1 VEPVRS
7 RVAART
13 ASVIIA
19 GLVVVNTAFW
29 FLSSLYLGDHPNQ
42 ADANLMMVR
51 GAFGVMTG
59 VLAVATLLTSLAPRQ
74 VGHLLCV
81 LLGAM
86 SLVSSVEAIAR
97 GMPVVLCTTLLVAG
111 VLFPILAYASWRGS
125 RVAWSY
131 LISMATVFG
140 LVTFFGAP
148 KVRAQLGTSLWYA
161 LIVPGLFFVT
171 VTSLTMIREKY
182 RR

>member
-1 VEPVRS
+1 V
-7 RVAART
+7 RT
-13 ASVIIA
+13 ASLIIA
-19 GLVVVNTAFW
+19 GLVLFNTAFW
-29 FLSSLYLGDHPNQ
+29 FLSSLYLGDHPTQ

-59 VLAVATLLTSLAPRQ
+59 VLAIAIFLSSLAPRG
-74 VGHLLCV
+74 VGHALCV

-86 SLVSSVEAIAR
+86 SLVSGVEAIAR
-97 GMPVVLCTTLLVAG
+97 DMPPVLAMTLLLAG
-111 VLFPILAYASWRGS
+111 VLFPVLAYASWRGS

-161 LIVPGLFFVT
+161 LIVPGLFFMT
-171 VTSLTMIREKY
+171 VASLTMIRERY
-182 RR
+182 RRA